1 MYRNVT
7 ISCRTQ
13 YIYIFGLEA
22 TYKVSDSWQKKRYD
36 SSVLYKKKKNNEWD
50 TE

>member
-7 ISCRTQ
+7 ISCRTH
-13 YIYIFGLEA
+13 YIYISGLEA
-22 TYKVSDSWQKKRYD
+22 TYKVSDSWQKKD
-36 SSVLYKKKKNNEWD
+36 MIAVCCIKKNNEWD